1 MKKLLFIIACA
12 TQIVTAQNTIVGE
25 YISTTKNSN
34 GVRLFFS
41 EDNTYQISVFSGKYK
56 IENDSIILENDN
68 KENSFNLLFEKGKKA
83 SNKITIKA
91 TPNNYYSLF
100 SSEYLG
106 IQRTENAEIEYKLFK
121 EYFDEQELEDYKE
134 SVYKAIESAT
144 GKEENKSENPEAKL
158 SFEIDRVYAL
168 YFVKYRENKSS
179 VEKYIIPN
187 DVTTIDVTVQDNYL
201 ADLELS
207 GKIENDKNIIFLTD
221 GKNPLSFTK
230 KSALKKPDYV
240 SPITKTSEKKWT
252 FPGMKDREE
261 YYDYMVDSTSA
272 AVDTASAYSENR
284 YEFKSK
290 IEKNLKEAL
299 VNIKKDTA
307 KYLLLYY
314 NLKDKKADK
323 NFNNFINNYNENVSY
338 YMYEGY
344 NAEYD
349 NYNFYL
355 ATKSDEAF
363 FKKNNINE
371 KSVVVINKEGK
382 IIASS
387 TKSLDDIAYTL
398 NYDSA
403 SLISKFKETENA
415 ISLSNSVSNKKISI
429 SELTKSLNTN
439 YKDFTSTDYYYNNT
453 VSNYYTKT
461 LGNEPVIEENNET
474 VVEVV
479 EAKEAID
486 NIVTDTTASDYE
498 NHNFTYYKS
507 EVSEKLLA
515 EKLNTVFEHYNS
527 KNIINK
533 DLVNILLGEISGN
546 HTTFD
551 LFKNENNSNN
561 KQEIK
566 YINYILKYNENE
578 NHKIKIATILSNI
591 VSEKQPT
598 NPDIETYNAIAYKLI
613 SFSGNN
619 FNMIQSAIF
628 NLNAKEQGSEE
639 ANKLVDMFY
648 ETLVNDKPLF
658 ENIDAQFSKLST
670 EIEYTMDWA
679 GFKNRINSMLNT
691 QAWDIFELNKT
702 KDFER
707 AIKWSELSNIVE
719 KENPYSLDTLGQLY
733 FAVGRKTEAIA
744 IQTKAVTIAK
754 AMNISP
760 EEFENA
766 LNNMKK

>member
-1 MKKLLFIIACA
+1 MRKLLFIIACA
-12 TQIVTAQNTIVGE
+12 TQFVTAQNTIVGE

-34 GVRLFFS
+34 GVKLFFL

-56 IENDSIILENDN
+56 IENDSIILENDS

-83 SNKITIKA
+83 SNQITIKA

-106 IQRTENAEIEYKLFK
+106 IQKTENAEIEYKLFK
-121 EYFDEQELEDYKE
+121 EYFNEQELEEYSE
-134 SVYKAIESAT
+134 SVYNAIESVT
-144 GKEENKSENPEAKL
+144 EKEENKPENTEAKL
-158 SFEIDRVYAL
+158 SFEIDRAYAL
-168 YFVKYRENKSS
+168 YFVKYRENKSNI
-179 VEKYIIPN
+179 EKYIIPN
-187 DVTTIDVTVQDNYL
+187 DVNVIDVTIHDNYL

-230 KSALKKPDYV
+230 KSALKKTDYV
-240 SPITKTSEKKWT
+240 LPSTKTSEKKWT
-252 FPGMKDREE
+252 FSGMKDREE

-272 AVDTASAYSENR
+272 AVDTASTYSENR

-307 KYLLLYY
+307 KYLLVYY
-314 NLKDKKADK
+314 NLKEKKAAK
-323 NFNNFINNYNENVSY
+323 NFNDFINDYNENVSY
-338 YMYEGY
+338 NMYEGY

-355 ATKSDEAF
+355 ATKSDEGL
-363 FKKNNINE
+363 FKKNNIPE
-371 KSVVVINKEGK
+371 KSVAIINNDGK

-387 TKSLDDIAYTL
+387 TKSLDDIASIL
-398 NYDSA
+398 NYDSD
-403 SLISKFKETENA
+403 SFISKLKETENA
-415 ISLSNSVSNKKISI
+415 IALSNSVTTNKISI
-429 SELTKSLNTN
+429 PELTKSLNTN
-439 YKDFTSTDYYYNNT
+439 YKNFYVDRYYYANT
-453 VSNYYTKT
+453 TIDTAVAVVDYPSNLNDEK
-461 LGNEPVIEENNET
+461 IT
-474 VVEVV
+474 VDQAVVAV
-479 EAKEAID
+479 EAA
-486 NIVTDTTASDYE
+486 VADYE
-498 NHNFTYYKS
+498 QNDFIYYKS
-507 EVSEKLLA
+507 EVSEKLLV
-515 EKLNTVFEHYNS
+515 EKLNSIFEYYNS
-527 KNIINK
+527 KKIVND

-566 YINYILKYNENE
+566 YINYILTYNQEEDIKN
-578 NHKIKIATILSNI
+578 KIATIINEIISSK
-591 VSEKQPT
+591 SE
-598 NPDIETYNAIAYKLI
+598 NPDAATYNKIAHNLIAY
-613 SFSGNN
+613 SGNDLN
-619 FNMIQSAIF
+619 ILNSAI
-628 NLNAKEQGSEE
+628 NAYNRKEQGSEE
-639 ANKLVDMFY
+639 ANKLVDLY
-648 ETLVNDKPLF
+648 YNILVNDKPLF
-658 ENIDAQFSKLST
+658 ENIDSQYIKSNTSIDYKT
-670 EIEYTMDWA
+670 DWIS
-679 GFKNRINSMLNT
+679 FKSQINSLLNA
-691 QAWDIFELNKT
+691 QAWDVFELQKT
-702 KDFER
+702 NDFER

-744 IQTKAVTIAK
+744 IQTKAVAIAK
-754 AMNISP
+754 TMNISH